1 MKAVEFE
8 SAFSRNEWGAR
19 ALVGGGIVM
28 KTNYLVVIATVIALG
43 EFASAFFSAQ
53 VFCPLKGLIGIIN
66 WKCISLGI
74 WMRVLSSAIVA
85 LGSTAWDNQVAVFVV
100 THAAGWL
107 VKLLSILFAVI
118 V

>member
-1 MKAVEFE
+1 
-8 SAFSRNEWGAR
+8 
-19 ALVGGGIVM
+19 M
-28 KTNYLVVIATVIALG
+28 KTNYLVAIAAVIALG
-43 EFASAFFSAQ
+43 EFASSFFPAQ
-53 VFCPLKGLIGIIN
+53 VFCPLKGVIGIIN

-85 LGSTAWDNQVAVFVV
+85 LGSTASDNRVAVFLV

-107 VKLLSILFAVI
+107 VKFLSIIFRAI

>member
-1 MKAVEFE
+1 VKAVEFE
-8 SAFSRNEWGAR
+8 SASLRNEPGAR
-19 ALVGGGIVM
+19 AMVEGGMNM
-28 KTNYLVVIATVIALG
+28 KTNYLVAIATVIALG

-85 LGSTAWDNQVAVFVV
+85 LGSTAWDNRVAVFVV

-107 VKLLSILFAVI
+107 VKFLSIVFAAI
-118 V
+118 I